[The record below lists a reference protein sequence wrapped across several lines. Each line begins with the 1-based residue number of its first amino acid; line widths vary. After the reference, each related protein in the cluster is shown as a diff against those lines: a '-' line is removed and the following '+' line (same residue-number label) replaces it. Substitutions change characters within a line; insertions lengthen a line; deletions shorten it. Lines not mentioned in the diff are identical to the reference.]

1 MKKLNLILTTAFLFC
16 ALSMFAQP
24 EDLPVN
30 REPGKCYAK
39 CLIADEYESVTE
51 QVQTRAAS
59 SRSEII
65 PAEYGTET
73 EQVLTKA
80 ASTRIERVP
89 AKFATETRQYV
100 VGCPDGYHVDPS
112 CASGGA
118 DNGGMGSGG
127 ANCDCIKESPVQGT
141 MKTETE
147 QVLAKAASTRIET
160 IPATYKNVTEQVL
173 AKAASSRI
181 ETIPATYKTITE
193 QVMTKPVT
201 YRTQTIPAE
210 YERQTEQYVTKEAST
225 RIERIPAKY
234 ETQSETIETSPATT
248 KWVKKKADRNCLSA
262 DPNDCLVW
270 CLVEVPAQYRT
281 VTKQVRVG
289 CDSGYTD
296 NGDDCTRTVEIPA
309 EYGTRTTNTVKSAA
323 STRQIEIPAEYKT
336 ITKKVIDTPA
346 STRTIE
352 IPAEYKTITKRVVD
366 TPASTRTIDIP
377 AEYKTITRSVVDTPP
392 STRVDRKPMIVR
404 TYTETNRVGCP
415 DGYTTDTGA
424 VEGGSGAG
432 GNGGSGDCI
441 RVVEIPAEYGSTT
454 RRVVKTPATT
464 RTVEIPAQYATVTR
478 RNLVKKGGFTEWREV
493 LCGEKVTGYTIRQI
507 QSALSSR
514 GYDPGPNDNILG
526 SRTKAALTKFQKDN
540 NLPVGQ
546 LDMET
551 LKALGINY

>member
-1 MKKLNLILTTAFLFC
+1 MPDNFEIYDLKILSNDREGRFFQLQITPPGAESFEVPLPAETFNDSGEGWGIHPICKQILGLIQSADLRRMTMPGVEPVAQLQPDDTRFIENFGKKLFTNLFSVEERIKL
-16 ALSMFAQP
+16 
-24 EDLPVN
+24 N
-30 REPGKCYAK
+30 RDYG
-39 CLIADEYESVTE
+39 D
-51 QVQTRAAS
+51 AS
-59 SRSEII
+59 KKDP
-65 PAEYGTET
+65 PAGLHIRISDD
-73 EQVLTKA
+73 VLTDRFHVPWEALYAQGPERLQGDLLANLQRPLSIDKNTPISRLVSCA
-80 ASTRIERVP
+80 NPPGASVSIDGVLRISVIT
-89 AKFATETRQYV
+89 A
-100 VGCPDGYHVDPS
+100 DPS
-112 CASGGA
+112 P
-118 DNGGMGSGG
+118 D
-127 ANCDCIKESPVQGT
+127 E
-141 MKTETE
+141 
-147 QVLAKAASTRIET
+147 
-160 IPATYKNVTEQVL
+160 
-173 AKAASSRI
+173 
-181 ETIPATYKTITE
+181 
-193 QVMTKPVT
+193 
-201 YRTQTIPAE
+201 
-210 YERQTEQYVTKEAST
+210 
-225 RIERIPAKY
+225 
-234 ETQSETIETSPATT
+234 
-248 KWVKKKADRNCLSA
+248 
-262 DPNDCLVW
+262 
-270 CLVEVPAQYRT
+270 
-281 VTKQVRVG
+281 
-289 CDSGYTD
+289 
-296 NGDDCTRTVEIPA
+296 
-309 EYGTRTTNTVKSAA
+309 NTVSP
-323 STRQIEIPAEYKT
+323 TQEYKT
-336 ITKKVIDTPA
+336 ISKRVIDTPA